1 MVAPSLSPSA
11 SEKVYAAVMVWPTSA
26 VPEMETPLA
35 AGFWLPGKRFTP
47 ILLWSICSKPGSCA
61 RTDAFSA

>member
-26 VPEMETPLA
+26 VPETETPEA
-35 AGFWLPGKRFTP
+35 VGFWLPGKLFTP

-61 RTDAFSA
+61 RTESTSA